1 MRPSM
6 SRLSLVLSCLA
17 LLVAGAALAIA
28 LGNSRGE
35 PQRFSLS
42 MIPNDGITGAKV
54 DEKTLDAVP
63 RAEAARSAQD
73 ARNLRGSSPKD
84 FVASDR
90 LRANRKLVRLSRG
103 DASVLMRGPGYRLA
117 ASCAQGKGGKG
128 SRLDLRAHSKLRGSV
143 VTFAG
148 RALPR
153 FGGGRSRAFASLD
166 TGRQVWLG
174 GSTITIASPKGPA
187 VAGIV
192 SLGVNAFGSDCVANL
207 VAIG

>member
-63 RAEAARSAQD
+63 RAQD

-90 LRANRKLVRLSRG
+90 LRANRKLVRLARG

-117 ASCAQGKGGKG
+117 ASCAEGKGGKG

-153 FGGGRSRAFASLD
+153 FGGGRSRAFATLD

-192 SLGVNAFGSDCVANL
+192 SLGVNTFGSDCVTSL